1 MNSGDAEERN
11 LSLSFKAFGREGPP
25 LLILHGLFGSSR
37 NWRGFAL
44 DFEKEFRIWTLDQ
57 RNHGDSPHASRM
69 DYPLMAGDVRSFAD
83 SHELSKFGL
92 LGHSLSLIHI

>member
-1 MNSGDAEERN
+1 MNSGDVVERN

-44 DFEKEFRIWTLDQ
+44 DFEKEFLIWILDQ

-69 DYPLMAGDVRSFAD
+69 D
-83 SHELSKFGL
+83 
-92 LGHSLSLIHI
+92 